1 MKKNDTIF
9 AIIWLAIGL
18 PVMGLSI
25 AGIVDEFWSGMGT
38 ALVVIGL
45 CRLLRAHRL
54 NKNDEYREKMETFE
68 TDERF
73 HFLRTKAWSW
83 AGYLFVIIAGVSV
96 IVFKILGMDTASQAA
111 SAAVCLLLVLYWG
124 AYFVLKKKY

>member
-9 AIIWLAIGL
+9 AIIWLGLGL
-18 PVMGLSI
+18 PLIGLSI
-25 AGIVDEFWSGMGT
+25 AGLVDSFWSGMGS
-38 ALVVIGL
+38 ALLVIGA

-54 NKNDEYREKMETFE
+54 SKSEEYREKMETFE

-73 HFLRTKAWSW
+73 HFLRAKAWSW
-83 AGYLFVIIAGVSV
+83 AGYLFVIIAGVAV
-96 IVFKILGMDTASQAA
+96 IAFKALGMDTASQAA

>member
-9 AIIWLAIGL
+9 AIIWLVLGL
-18 PVMGLSI
+18 PLIGLSI
-25 AGIVDEFWSGMGT
+25 AGLVDSFWSGMGS
-38 ALVVIGL
+38 ALVVIGA

-54 NKNDEYREKMETFE
+54 NKSEEYREKMETFE

-73 HFLRTKAWSW
+73 HFLRAKAWSW

-96 IVFKILGMDTASQAA
+96 IAFKILGMDAASQAA
-111 SAAVCLLLVLYWG
+111 SYALCLLLVLYWG

>member
-9 AIIWLAIGL
+9 AIIWLVLGL
-18 PVMGLSI
+18 PLIGLSI
-25 AGIVDEFWSGMGT
+25 AGLVDEFWSGMGS
-38 ALVVIGL
+38 ALLMVGILGMMRFR
-45 CRLLRAHRL
+45 RLQS
-54 NKNDEYREKMETFE
+54 NKAYREKMETFE

-73 HFLRTKAWSW
+73 HFLRAKAWSW

-96 IVFKILGMDTASQAA
+96 IVFKILGMDAASQAA

>member
-9 AIIWLAIGL
+9 AIIWLVLGL
-18 PVMGLSI
+18 PLIGLSI
-25 AGIVDEFWSGMGT
+25 AGLVDSFWSGMGS
-38 ALVVIGL
+38 ALLVIGA

-54 NKNDEYREKMETFE
+54 NKSEEYREKMETFE

-73 HFLRTKAWSW
+73 HFLRAKAWSW

-96 IVFKILGMDTASQAA
+96 IAFKALGMDAASQAA

>member
-9 AIIWLAIGL
+9 AIIWLVLGL
-18 PVMGLSI
+18 PLIGLSI
-25 AGIVDEFWSGMGT
+25 AGLVDSFWSGMGS
-38 ALVVIGL
+38 ALVVIGA

-54 NKNDEYREKMETFE
+54 NKSEEYREKMETFE

-73 HFLRTKAWSW
+73 HFLRAKAWSW

-96 IVFKILGMDTASQAA
+96 IVFKILGMDAASQAA
-111 SAAVCLLLVLYWG
+111 SSAVCLLLVLYWG

>member
-9 AIIWLAIGL
+9 AIIWLVLGL
-18 PVMGLSI
+18 PLIGLSI
-25 AGIVDEFWSGMGT
+25 AGLVDSFWSGMGS
-38 ALVVIGL
+38 ALVVIGT

-54 NKNDEYREKMETFE
+54 SKSEEYREKMETFE

-73 HFLRTKAWSW
+73 HLLRAKAWSW

-96 IVFKILGMDTASQAA
+96 IAFKALGMDAASQAA

>member
-9 AIIWLAIGL
+9 AIVWLVLGL
-18 PVMGLSI
+18 PLIGLSI
-25 AGIVDEFWSGMGT
+25 AGLVDSFWSGMGS
-38 ALVVIGL
+38 ALVVIGA

-54 NKNDEYREKMETFE
+54 NKSEEYREKMETFE

-73 HFLRTKAWSW
+73 HFLRAKAWSW
-83 AGYLFVIIAGVSV
+83 AGYLFVIIAGVAV
-96 IVFKILGMDTASQAA
+96 IAFKALGMDAASQAA
-111 SAAVCLLLVLYWG
+111 SYALCLLLVLYWG

>member
-1 MKKNDTIF
+1 MRKNDTIF
-9 AIIWLAIGL
+9 SIIWLAIGL
-18 PVMGLSI
+18 PLIGLSI
-25 AGIVDEFWSGMGT
+25 AGLVDEFWSGMGS
-38 ALVVIGL
+38 ALLVIGA

-54 NKNDEYREKMETFE
+54 SKSEEYREKMETFE

-96 IVFKILGMDTASQAA
+96 IAFKALGMDTASQAA

>member
-9 AIIWLAIGL
+9 AIIWLVLGL
-18 PVMGLSI
+18 PLIGLSI
-25 AGIVDEFWSGMGT
+25 AGLVDSFWSGMGS
-38 ALVVIGL
+38 ALVVIGA

-54 NKNDEYREKMETFE
+54 SKNEEYREKMETFE

-73 HFLRTKAWSW
+73 HFLRAKAWSW

-96 IVFKILGMDTASQAA
+96 IAFKILGMDAASQAA

>member
-83 AGYLFVIIAGVSV
+83 AGYLFVIIGGVSV

>member
-9 AIIWLAIGL
+9 AIIWLVIGL

-73 HFLRTKAWSW
+73 HFLRAKAWSW
-83 AGYLFVIIAGVSV
+83 AGYLFVIIGGVSV
-96 IVFKILGMDTASQAA
+96 IVFKALGMETASMAA
-111 SAAVCLLLVLYWG
+111 SCAVCLLLVLYWG

>member
-9 AIIWLAIGL
+9 AIVWLVLGL
-18 PVMGLSI
+18 PLIGLSI
-25 AGIVDEFWSGMGT
+25 AGLVDSFWSGMGS
-38 ALVVIGL
+38 ALVVIGA

-54 NKNDEYREKMETFE
+54 NKSEEYREKMETFE
-68 TDERF
+68 TDERL
-73 HFLRTKAWSW
+73 HFLRAKAWSW

-96 IVFKILGMDTASQAA
+96 IAFKILGMDAASQAA

>member
-9 AIIWLAIGL
+9 AIIWLVLGL
-18 PVMGLSI
+18 PLIGLSI
-25 AGIVDEFWSGMGT
+25 AGLVDSFWSGMGS
-38 ALVVIGL
+38 ALVVIGA

-54 NKNDEYREKMETFE
+54 SKSEEYREKMETFE

-73 HFLRTKAWSW
+73 HFLRAKAWSW
-83 AGYLFVIIAGVSV
+83 AGYLFVIIAGISV
-96 IVFKILGMDTASQAA
+96 IVFKILGMETVSMAA
-111 SAAVCLLLVLYWG
+111 SCAMCLLLVLYWG

>member
-9 AIIWLAIGL
+9 AIIWLVIGL

-83 AGYLFVIIAGVSV
+83 AGYLFVIIGGVSV
-96 IVFKILGMDTASQAA
+96 IVFKALGMETASMAA
-111 SAAVCLLLVLYWG
+111 SYAVCLLLVLYWG

>member
-9 AIIWLAIGL
+9 AIIWLGLGL
-18 PVMGLSI
+18 PLIGLSI
-25 AGIVDEFWSGMGT
+25 AGLVDSFWSGMGS
-38 ALVVIGL
+38 ALLVIGA

-54 NKNDEYREKMETFE
+54 SKSEEYREKMETFE

-73 HFLRTKAWSW
+73 HFLRAKAWSW

-96 IVFKILGMDTASQAA
+96 IVFKILGMDTASMAA
-111 SAAVCLLLVLYWG
+111 SCAVCLLLVLYWG

>member
-9 AIIWLAIGL
+9 AIIWLVLGL
-18 PVMGLSI
+18 PLIGLSI
-25 AGIVDEFWSGMGT
+25 AGLVDSFWSGMGS
-38 ALVVIGL
+38 ALVVIGA

-54 NKNDEYREKMETFE
+54 NKSEEYREKMETFE

-73 HFLRTKAWSW
+73 HFLRAKAWSW

-96 IVFKILGMDTASQAA
+96 IAFKALGMDAASQAA

>member
-1 MKKNDTIF
+1 MKKKDMIF
-9 AIIWLAIGL
+9 SIIWLAIGL
-18 PVMGLSI
+18 PLIGLSI
-25 AGIVDEFWSGMGT
+25 AGLVDSFWSGMGS
-38 ALVVIGL
+38 ALVVIGA

-54 NKNDEYREKMETFE
+54 SKSEEYREKMETFE

-73 HFLRTKAWSW
+73 HFLRAKAWSW

-96 IVFKILGMDTASQAA
+96 IAFKILGMDAASQAA

>member
-9 AIIWLAIGL
+9 AIIWLVLGL
-18 PVMGLSI
+18 PLIGLSI
-25 AGIVDEFWSGMGT
+25 AGLVDSFWSGMGS
-38 ALVVIGL
+38 ALVVIGA

-54 NKNDEYREKMETFE
+54 NKSEEYREKMETFE

-73 HFLRTKAWSW
+73 HFLRAKAWSW

-96 IVFKILGMDTASQAA
+96 IVFKILGMDAASQAA
-111 SAAVCLLLVLYWG
+111 SAAVCLLLVLHWG